1 MKNLSAKLETFTQS
15 EKERIL
21 KLFAL
26 YESKI
31 GAQSEIERLKAEKL
45 VIKANYTG
53 LFNILNT
60 IQKET
65 TMQSIK
71 GLKKT
76 NEKIGIIGTMNFNKF
91 LGRLKNPLRYSFD
104 DVWNFAKSFEGANEG
119 DKVIISERG
128 EKINTL
134 LTSLNSGEISAL
146 ESLENFVEIMGAP
159 FKLNAKGERKCTLS
173 ESSVKN
179 LFANFP
185 TLYRKFGLNEYFP
198 TLHTELTTISEEIS
212 EAELIPTL

>member
-1 MKNLSAKLETFTQS
+1 MKSLSTKFEALTDKQ
-15 EKERIL
+15 KEQVL
-21 KLFAL
+21 KIFASC
-26 YESKI
+26 ENKTNKQI
-31 GAQSEIERLKAEKL
+31 EIERLKAEKL

-65 TMQSIK
+65 TMLSVK

-76 NEKIGIIGTMNFNKF
+76 NEKIGIIGTMDVNNF
-91 LGRLKNPLRYSFD
+91 LGRLNNPLRYTFD
-104 DVWNFAKSFEGANEG
+104 NVWNFAKNYENANDG

-146 ESLENFVEIMGAP
+146 ESLENFIDIVGAP
-159 FKLNAKGERKCTLS
+159 FKLNAKGERKCTLTQG
-173 ESSVKN
+173 SVKN
-179 LFANFP
+179 IFANFP
-185 TLYRKFGLNEYFP
+185 TLYRKFGLSEYFP

>member
-1 MKNLSAKLETFTQS
+1 MRNLSAKFETLTTKQQQQILRIIDLS
-15 EKERIL
+15 ENKTNKQIEV
-21 KLFAL
+21 
-26 YESKI
+26 
-31 GAQSEIERLKAEKL
+31 ERLKAEKL

-65 TMQSIK
+65 TMQSVK

-76 NEKIGIIGTMNFNKF
+76 TEKIGLIGTMDFNNF
-91 LGRLKNPLRYSFD
+91 LGRLNNPLRYSFD
-104 DVWNFAKSFEGANEG
+104 NVWNFAKNYENSNEG

-146 ESLENFVEIMGAP
+146 ESLENFVDIVGSP
-159 FKLNAKGERKCTLS
+159 FKLNAKGERKCTLTQG
-173 ESSVKN
+173 SVKN

-198 TLHTELTTISEEIS
+198 TLHIELTTITEEITSEEL
-212 EAELIPTL
+212 A